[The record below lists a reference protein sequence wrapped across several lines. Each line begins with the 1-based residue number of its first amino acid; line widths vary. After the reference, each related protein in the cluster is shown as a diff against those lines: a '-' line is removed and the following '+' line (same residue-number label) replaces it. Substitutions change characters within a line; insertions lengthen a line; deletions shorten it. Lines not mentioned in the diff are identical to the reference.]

1 MEGWGGCSQ
10 SKGLWSEG
18 MESKEETLASNE
30 LNPPPKKK
38 SIKKTYI
45 LKAYMIQLSNKKTKA
60 LNFFVVVFIYLFIEG

>member
-1 MEGWGGCSQ
+1 MCSQ

-30 LNPPPKKK
+30 LNPPQKK
-38 SIKKTYI
+38 SIKKTSI

-60 LNFFVVVFIYLFIEG
+60 LNLFVVVIIYLFIEG